1 MIKTIKGNLIE
12 LAKQGEF
19 DVICH
24 GANCFCTMGAGIA
37 RQIRSSFPEAYRI
50 DQQTKTGDYKKLG
63 TCSFANCDNI
73 IVVNAYT
80 QFGYASYGR
89 NIDYD
94 AVRSCMK
101 WIAENH
107 KDKKIGM
114 PKIGAGLGGGDWNII
129 KEIIEEELNGIDVTI
144 VSLY

>member
-1 MIKTIKGNLIE
+1 
-12 LAKQGEF
+12 
-19 DVICH
+19 
-24 GANCFCTMGAGIA
+24 
-37 RQIRSSFPEAYRI
+37 
-50 DQQTKTGDYKKLG
+50 
-63 TCSFANCDNI
+63 
-73 IVVNAYT
+73 
-80 QFGYASYGR
+80 
-89 NIDYD
+89 
-94 AVRSCMK
+94 MK